1 MRSSSIRHEGFE
13 KQFGEPRKDS
23 QGRAR
28 VESMFNMWK
37 KAKGNDSSGGDA
49 GRTRSASELR
59 PTAGFEPVRKGYKI
73 VASVF
78 SDVGCQREL
87 NEDTGKYVDPENPE
101 LKAAKGVLL
110 LVADGVGG
118 HSAGEIASS
127 TAADVISRVYYEYQG
142 DMNSALVEA
151 FREANREICRTAS
164 ADPRLK
170 GMGTT
175 CSALVVNDGAAISAN
190 VGDSRLYLI
199 RNDDIYLMTE
209 DDSVVGAMVKHGLI
223 TREDARHH
231 PDKNVIVS
239 ALGGAPEVSVSTWDA
254 PLPVRVGDQ
263 FVVCS
268 DGLSDLVNEQEMK
281 QIVVSVSPEEAC
293 LNLIAL
299 AKQRGGHDNITVGIL
314 GVFPSQTGMNPAIDV
329 DQDQESSK

>member
-1 MRSSSIRHEGFE
+1 VKCGPLNLVMKVLKSNLVNPERT
-13 KQFGEPRKDS
+13 RK
-23 QGRAR
+23 GGAGK
-28 VESMFNMWK
+28 SMFNMWK
-37 KAKGNDSSGGDA
+37 KAKGSGSSCDDTR
-49 GRTRSASELR
+49 RTRSASELR
-59 PTAGFEPVRKGYKI
+59 PTAGFDPVRKGYEI

-78 SDVGCQREL
+78 SDVGCLREL
-87 NEDTGKYVDPENPE
+87 NEDTGKYVDPEDSE

-118 HSAGEIASS
+118 HSAGEVASS
-127 TAADVISRVYYEYQG
+127 TAAEVISRVYYEHQG

-151 FREANREICRTAS
+151 FREANREICKTAS

-175 CSALVVNDGAAISAN
+175 CSALVVNNGAAISAN

-239 ALGGAPEVSVSTWDA
+239 ALGGAPEVSVSTWYA
-254 PLPVRVGDQ
+254 PLPVRVGDH
-263 FVVCS
+263 FLVCS

-281 QIVVSVSPEEAC
+281 QAVISAPPEDAC

-299 AKQRGGHDNITVGIL
+299 AKHRGGHDNITVGIL
-314 GVFPSQTGMNPAIDV
+314 GVFPSQTGMSLAIDV
-329 DQDQESSK
+329 DQEFSK